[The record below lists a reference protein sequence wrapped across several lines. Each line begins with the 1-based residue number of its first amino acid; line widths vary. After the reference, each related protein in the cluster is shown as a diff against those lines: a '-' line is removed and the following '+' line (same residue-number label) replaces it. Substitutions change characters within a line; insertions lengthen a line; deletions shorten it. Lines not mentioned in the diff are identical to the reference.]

1 MVQLRNAS
9 ATQERIVYTA
19 LFHALQFPSL
29 HSEETTDG
37 PAYYSLYTDRV
48 EKGSAYQSWSI
59 WDTWRAGW
67 AATILFANDRVAAM
81 VRSLLDIYL
90 QSGPRSGE
98 PGYLPMWAN
107 GAETK

>member
-1 MVQLRNAS
+1 
-9 ATQERIVYTA
+9 
-19 LFHALQFPSL
+19 
-29 HSEETTDG
+29 
-37 PAYYSLYTDRV
+37 
-48 EKGSAYQSWSI
+48 
-59 WDTWRAGW
+59 
-67 AATILFANDRVAAM
+67 M